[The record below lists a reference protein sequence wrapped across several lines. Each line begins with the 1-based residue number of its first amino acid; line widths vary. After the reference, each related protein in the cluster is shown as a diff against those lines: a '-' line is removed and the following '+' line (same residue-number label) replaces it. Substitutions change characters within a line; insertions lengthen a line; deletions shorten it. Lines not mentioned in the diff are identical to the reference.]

1 MEKRGTKILLA
12 FLLLGGLVSFQLRL
26 NLSQQILLLKDQDTN
41 KIYGQ
46 WFMEEESLFSLSFIH
61 SVNKSPVKDEIMVKD
76 GILHAHKV
84 IYSGF
89 GAGVQTELNP
99 GELLTYDENHQ
110 MVISNIKTTY
120 ENLNLIVG
128 TVSDHV
134 LEIQG
139 TEISLRELCGK
150 NAAVTFIVTKGRG
163 DGES

>member
-163 DGES
+163 NGES